1 MCRCSWVTFATFY
14 FHCCG
19 APPST
24 VIVATDMQKCNS
36 RRRLK
41 LTGKNF
47 VIFFRVP
54 LHIEIGQ
61 GYFWDG
67 PELFCEKASRDR
79 LNLF

>member
-1 MCRCSWVTFATFY
+1 M
-14 FHCCG
+14 
-19 APPST
+19 
-24 VIVATDMQKCNS
+24 IVATDMQKCNS

-61 GYFWDG
+61 GYSWDG
-67 PELFCEKASRDR
+67 HELFCEKTSRDR

>member
-67 PELFCEKASRDR
+67 PELFCEKTSRDR
-79 LNLF
+79 LNPF